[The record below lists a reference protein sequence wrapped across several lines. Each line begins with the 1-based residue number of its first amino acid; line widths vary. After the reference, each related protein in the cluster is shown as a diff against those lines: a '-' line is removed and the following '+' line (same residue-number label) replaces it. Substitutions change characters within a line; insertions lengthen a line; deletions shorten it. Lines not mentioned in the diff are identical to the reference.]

1 MVSDGYGKIM
11 MSGRSAPISAYRDFF
26 MVAFLASISLSL
38 IGSTSRAT
46 SPNQL
51 VNVNH
56 GPMVEAPA
64 APHVALSLPL
74 ESAKQTAD
82 LATVIANALIE
93 SAEPPRARTIART
106 TAALRNTPTP

>member
-1 MVSDGYGKIM
+1 
-11 MSGRSAPISAYRDFF
+11 

-64 APHVALSLPL
+64 AHTSRYPYLW
-74 ESAKQTAD
+74 
-82 LATVIANALIE
+82 N
-93 SAEPPRARTIART
+93 PPSKLLTW
-106 TAALRNTPTP
+106 PP